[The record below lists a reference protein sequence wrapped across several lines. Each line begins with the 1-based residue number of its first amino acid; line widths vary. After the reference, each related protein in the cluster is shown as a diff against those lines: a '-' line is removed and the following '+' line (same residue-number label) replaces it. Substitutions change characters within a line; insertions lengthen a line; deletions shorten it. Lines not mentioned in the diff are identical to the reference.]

1 MVKLLKNEWKRYKLF
16 SIIILIAA
24 TGLVCLLLLSA
35 WSLPLYE
42 ESHDLK
48 EFTGYGSMIML
59 CILLTAL
66 PYAGAVYCI
75 LSYITDIGRKGMIF
89 LTPVS
94 TWKIILSKLIYGL
107 GFCAA
112 LSLIGSTGMLL
123 ASWICQI
130 NGEKGVMNDVID
142 ILTLNLRSMFLS
154 LFGEEEENSMALYI
168 AAAFVKHFM
177 TVMHTSLIIMA
188 SISLARFSANSTGVQ
203 VLLSIVYY
211 YVISMIEK
219 LLLAITIFLF
229 TNDDDSF
236 YHSVLSVYGQGSIA
250 FIIISNAVFSAA
262 LYAICTSLTDR
273 KVNLVS

>member
-59 CILLTAL
+59 CIFLTAL

-236 YHSVLSVYGQGSIA
+236 YLSVLSVYGQGSIA

>member
-59 CILLTAL
+59 CMFLTVL

-236 YHSVLSVYGQGSIA
+236 YLSVLSVYGQGSIA

>member
-24 TGLVCLLLLSA
+24 AVLAFLLMLSA
-35 WSLPLYE
+35 WALPFYE
-42 ESHDLK
+42 ESRDLK

-59 CILLTAL
+59 CMFLTVI

-89 LTPVS
+89 LTPVP

-168 AAAFVKHFM
+168 TAAFVKHFM

-236 YHSVLSVYGQGSIA
+236 YLSVLSVYGQGSIA

>member
-236 YHSVLSVYGQGSIA
+236 YLSVLSVYGQGSIA

>member
-89 LTPVS
+89 LTPVP

-236 YHSVLSVYGQGSIA
+236 YLSVLSVYGQGSIA

>member
-24 TGLVCLLLLSA
+24 AGLTCLLMLSA
-35 WSLPLYE
+35 WALPFYE
-42 ESHDLK
+42 ESNDMK
-48 EFTGYGSMIML
+48 EFTGYGSMLML
-59 CILLTAL
+59 CMFLTVI

-89 LTPVS
+89 LTPVP

-107 GFCAA
+107 GFCTV
-112 LSLIGSTGMLL
+112 LSLIGSAGMLL
-123 ASWICQI
+123 ASWICQT

-236 YHSVLSVYGQGSIA
+236 YLSVLSVYGQGSIA